1 MSKETQPATTL
12 RDIKKNAR
20 QLSKE
25 RGVKYMEGLNL
36 AAKAAGYQNW
46 NHAFNVSQ
54 HKERSEAVVDVKCSF
69 KWYAERSR
77 YFWERVGHLQIRV
90 TPLLGISEEVLQRFV
105 FEIPEFW
112 IGSEAAGDLAEHF
125 RIDSAY
131 FHRVTSAGY
140 FRESQHTKRGVLSFH
155 LVDNQWHATIFD
167 YGTKLTQ
174 EKMEG
179 EIRNAL
185 TAHIQKI
192 IRAHHDNA
200 LDDFRVLPEDLH
212 DEMVSVCGP
221 PARDYAAS
229 FSL

>member
-1 MSKETQPATTL
+1 MRKETQLATSL
-12 RDIKKNAR
+12 QHIKKHAR

-46 NHAFNVSQ
+46 NHAFNVFRAREPSG
-54 HKERSEAVVDVKCSF
+54 AVVDVKCSF
-69 KWYAERSR
+69 KWYAERSH
-77 YFWERVGHLQIRV
+77 YFWERVGHLQVQV
-90 TPLLGISEEVLQRFV
+90 TPLLGFSEEVLQRLV

-112 IGSEAAGDLAEHF
+112 IGSEAAGDRAEHF

-131 FHRVTSAGY
+131 FHRVTNADY
-140 FRESQHTKRGVLSFH
+140 FRESQHTRRNVLSFH

-174 EKMEG
+174 KEMEG
-179 EIRNAL
+179 EIQEAL

-192 IRAHHDNA
+192 ARDHHSDA
-200 LDDFRVLPEDLH
+200 LDDFRVLPEDIH
-212 DEMVSVCGP
+212 EEMVGICGP
-221 PARDYAAS
+221 AAREYAAS
-229 FSL
+229 FSF

>member
-1 MSKETQPATTL
+1 MSKENQPAKNL
-12 RDIKKNAR
+12 QDIKKHAR

-36 AAKAAGYQNW
+36 AAKAGGYQNW
-46 NHAFNVSQ
+46 NHAFNVSRF
-54 HKERSEAVVDVKCSF
+54 KEPSEALVGVNCSF

-77 YFWERVGHLQIRV
+77 YFWERVGRLQIRV
-90 TPLLGISEEVLQRFV
+90 TPLLGVSEEVLQRLV

-112 IGSEAAGDLAEHF
+112 IGSESAGDRNEHF

-140 FRESQHTKRGVLSFH
+140 FRESQHKKRSVLSFH
-155 LVDNQWHATIFD
+155 LVDSQWHATIFD

-174 EKMEG
+174 EEMEG

-185 TAHIQKI
+185 TAHIKKI
-192 IRAHHDNA
+192 VKDHHNST
-200 LDDFRVLPEDLH
+200 LDDYRVLPEDIH
-212 DEMVSVCGP
+212 EEMLVVCGP
-221 PARDYAAS
+221 AARDYAAS
-229 FSL
+229 FSF